1 MLPLVLLMGLG
12 YALFVL
18 PQQKKDRAYREMIAN
33 LKEKDHVL
41 TSAGIF
47 GVVTNIQRDQD
58 RVTIRIDETNG
69 TKIRIAT
76 WAISDVI
83 TDDKSG
89 GPPPSAKD
97 TLAQEGDQATTAEV
111 APADEAPAEAEED
124 DASASEEASADGS
137 QADEATTGTDEAAE
151 PTVDPSSEDA
161 TAADETAT
169 EAAGEETTAAQD
181 AVADGEAAT
190 GFDWANAI
198 LILAVLVIPV
208 VFGNWLAGRL
218 KMPDHGWKISLVLAS
233 VAIGVLIVTTGQFK
247 GGTDL
252 SGGTTLVYEIADK
265 DRIIDGETA
274 NQDLDAD
281 GEGKQKVEIDQV
293 INALKMRV
301 DPAGTK
307 EVAIRSYGDDI
318 EVIVPH
324 ASSQDEL
331 NHVKRMLTDL
341 GELEF
346 RITASDRW
354 PADRP
359 IIEAARQLP
368 PSQKSVEIG
377 GQERGRWVKFDEREF
392 GTGEGRL
399 VTREAGSRR
408 EALVLI
414 DPLNVTGEYL
424 TSARSDIDETGRP
437 AVSFRFDAAGSA
449 RFGRLTGDNLPNAS
463 GEQRAL
469 GIMLDEE
476 LISAPGIRSRITN
489 NGQISGGAMTK
500 DDVDRVVAV
509 LDAGSLPAA
518 LNKTPISEET
528 ISATI
533 GEQTIK
539 QGSYAI
545 TVSLIA
551 VLIFIVL
558 YYRFAGLVACLALAI
573 NLLLVLALMV
583 LFGAAFTLPGLAG
596 LVLTVGMSVDA
607 NVLIFE
613 RIREEMARGAALRM
627 AIRNGFDR
635 ATTTIVDA
643 NVTTLIT
650 GVVLYAIGT
659 DQIRGFAVTLI
670 LGILMSMYSAIFC
683 SRVVFDIAERKR
695 WIKTL
700 SFSQIVGA
708 TNFDFIGKRGLA
720 AVLSVVIIAIGLFS
734 VFGRGDG
741 ILDIDFT
748 GGTSVTQV
756 LADGVDMDV
765 TEVRGRIA
773 GIKIKEDEATTL
785 GDKNLT
791 VTERG
796 VDGKRFTVRTSIDD
810 VEAVKKMLADAF
822 GDELLKNSVEIGK
835 VESYT
840 EGDFD
845 GSQVEL
851 TFNEGE
857 AYTADDG
864 FSHASLVE
872 RVKAILEQMGAKI
885 DPVLENPDHVEDSN
899 LRYKTWTLK
908 LQGQDAEQTLAVAEQ
923 LQSDLADQPIFP
935 LANKIGG
942 KVAGGMQRK
951 AIQAIVVSLL
961 GIIAYIWFRFQNIA
975 FGLAA
980 VVALVHDV
988 LVTLGA
994 VAVSAYVVE
1003 MVPGLASALQI
1014 DSFQVSLTLVAAFL
1028 TIIGYS
1034 LNDTIVIFD
1043 RIREVRGKSPNLTVD
1058 MVNASINQTL
1068 SRTLLTSVTT
1078 LIVVILLYA
1087 FGGPGIHS
1095 FAFALVVGVIVGT
1108 YSTIFV
1114 ACPALLA
1121 MVGVSPDPAAK
1132 GKKSSSADAA

>member
-1 MLPLVLLMGLG
+1 MRHTKPAFRFLTFPQAGLLACLLAAMLLSST
-12 YALFVL
+12 A
-18 PQQKKDRAYREMIAN
+18 PQAA
-33 LKEKDHVL
+33 
-41 TSAGIF
+41 
-47 GVVTNIQRDQD
+47 
-58 RVTIRIDETNG
+58 
-69 TKIRIAT
+69 
-76 WAISDVI
+76 
-83 TDDKSG
+83 
-89 GPPPSAKD
+89 
-97 TLAQEGDQATTAEV
+97 LAQPGDQPDAAEV
-111 APADEAPAEAEED
+111 AAPEADDAATEEQDATPAVEEATEDTPAEGADAAPDPAPADEPADTDSEAATDPED
-124 DASASEEASADGS
+124 AAAAATG
-137 QADEATTGTDEAAE
+137 AATTG
-151 PTVDPSSEDA
+151 
-161 TAADETAT
+161 
-169 EAAGEETTAAQD
+169 QD
-181 AVADGEAAT
+181 APAT
-190 GFDWANAI
+190 GFDWAKAL
-198 LILAVLVIPV
+198 LILAALVLPV
-208 VFGNWLAGRL
+208 VIGNWLAGQL
-218 KMPDHGWKISLVLAS
+218 KMPDHGWKISLVLTS
-233 VAIGVLIVTTGQFK
+233 VAVGALIVSTGKFK

-265 DRIIDGETA
+265 DRIIGSDAEA
-274 NQDLDAD
+274 PQDPEAGAD
-281 GEGKQKVEIDQV
+281 GKQKVKIDQV

-324 ASSQDEL
+324 ASSQEEL
-331 NHVKRMLTDL
+331 DHVKRMLTDL

-346 RITASDRW
+346 RITADPRW
-354 PADRP
+354 PNDRP
-359 IIEAARQLP
+359 IIDAARELP
-368 PSQKSVEIG
+368 PSQKRVEIG
-377 GQERGRWVKFDEREF
+377 GQERARWVKFDEREF
-392 GTGEGRL
+392 GAGEGRL
-399 VTREAGSRR
+399 VTRDAGSRP

-424 TSARSDIDETGRP
+424 TSARSDFDESGRP

-449 RFGRLTGDNLPNAS
+449 RFGRLTGENLPNAS
-463 GEQRAL
+463 GDRRAL

-476 LISAPGIRSRITN
+476 LISAPGIRTRITN
-489 NGQISGGAMTK
+489 DGQISGGAMTK
-500 DDVDRVVAV
+500 EEVDRIVAV

-533 GEQTIK
+533 GETTIK

-551 VLIFIVL
+551 VLLFIVL

-695 WIKTL
+695 WIKSL
-700 SFSQIVGA
+700 HFSRMVGD
-708 TNFDFIGKRGLA
+708 TSIDFIGKRGLA
-720 AVLSVVIIAIGLFS
+720 AALSVVIIGIGLFS
-734 VFGRGDG
+734 VFGRGGG

-748 GGTSVTQV
+748 GGSSVTQV
-756 LADGVDMDV
+756 LADGVELNV
-765 TEVRGRIA
+765 TEIRE
-773 GIKIKEDEATTL
+773 KISQIPIGEAEEKSTL
-785 GDKNLT
+785 GDRNLT

-796 VDGKRFTVRTSIDD
+796 TDGKRFTVRTSVDD
-810 VEAVKKMLADAF
+810 VEKVKSLLADAF
-822 GDELLKNSVEIGK
+822 GDQLLKNSVQIGE
-835 VESYT
+835 VEPFS
-840 EGDFD
+840 EAGFE

-857 AYTADDG
+857 AFAADDG
-864 FSHASLVE
+864 MSHDALKE
-872 RVKAILEQMGAKI
+872 RIKEVLTSQGAKGL
-885 DPVLENPDHVEDSN
+885 DPVLENPDYVEDSN
-899 LRYKTWTLK
+899 QRFKTWTLK
-908 LQGQDAEQTLAVAEQ
+908 LQGQDAEQTLAVANQ
-923 LQSDLADQPIFP
+923 LQEELGDQPIFP

-942 KVAGGMQRK
+942 KVAGDMQRK

-961 GIIAYIWFRFQNIA
+961 GIIAYVWFRFQNIA

-994 VAVSAYVVE
+994 VAVSAYVVD
-1003 MVPGLASALQI
+1003 MVPALASALQI
-1014 DSFQVSLTLVAAFL
+1014 DSFQISLTLVAAFL

-1068 SRTLLTSVTT
+1068 SRTLLTSITT
-1078 LIVVILLYA
+1078 LIVVILLYF

-1095 FAFALVVGVIVGT
+1095 FAFALVVGVLVGT
-1108 YSTIFV
+1108 YSTIFI

-1121 MVGVSPDPAAK
+1121 MVGASPDPAAK
-1132 GKKSSSADAA
+1132 STKSSSADAA

>member
-1 MLPLVLLMGLG
+1 MRHTKPAFRFSPFARAGLLACLLA
-12 YALFVL
+12 ALMVSFAA
-18 PQQKKDRAYREMIAN
+18 PQAAY
-33 LKEKDHVL
+33 
-41 TSAGIF
+41 S
-47 GVVTNIQRDQD
+47 QD
-58 RVTIRIDETNG
+58 
-69 TKIRIAT
+69 
-76 WAISDVI
+76 
-83 TDDKSG
+83 
-89 GPPPSAKD
+89 
-97 TLAQEGDQATTAEV
+97 EGDAATAEAA
-111 APADEAPAEAEED
+111 APADEAPAGEEA
-124 DASASEEASADGS
+124 ASEEPAADATDPAPAAEDSGT
-137 QADEATTGTDEAAE
+137 AEPAEEATTEDPAAE
-151 PTVDPSSEDA
+151 EANAAATDA
-161 TAADETAT
+161 EGDSTTNAAAGGAT
-169 EAAGEETTAAQD
+169 LAGEEAA
-181 AVADGEAAT
+181 
-190 GFDWANAI
+190 GFDWANAL
-198 LILAVLVIPV
+198 LIIAVLVVPV
-208 VFGNWLAGRL
+208 VVGNWLAGVL
-218 KMPDHGWKISLVLAS
+218 KMPDHGWKLALVLTS
-233 VAIGVLIVTTGQFK
+233 VAVGGLIVATGTFK

-265 DRIIDGETA
+265 DRIIDENNPNA
-274 NQDLDAD
+274 SAPEES
-281 GEGKQKVEIDQV
+281 GEGKQKVKIDQV

-301 DPAGTK
+301 DPSGTK

-318 EVIVPH
+318 EVIVPQ

-331 NHVKRMLTDL
+331 KHVKAMLTDL

-346 RITASDRW
+346 RILASAGW
-354 PADRP
+354 PNDKP
-359 IIEAARQLP
+359 VIDAAMALP

-377 GQERGRWVKFDEREF
+377 GQERGRWVQFDEREF
-392 GTGEGRL
+392 GDGEGRL
-399 VTREAGSRR
+399 VTRQTRAEP

-424 TSARSDIDETGRP
+424 TSARSDFDETGRP
-437 AVSFRFDAAGSA
+437 AVGFRFDARGSA
-449 RFGRLTGDNLPNAS
+449 RFGQLTGDNLPNAS
-463 GEQRAL
+463 GRQRSLA
-469 GIMLDEE
+469 IILDEKI
-476 LISAPGIRSRITN
+476 LSAPGIKSRITS
-489 NGQISGGAMTK
+489 NGQISGGSMTK
-500 DDVDRVVAV
+500 QEVERIVAV

-533 GEQTIK
+533 GVKTIEQGK
-539 QGSYAI
+539 FAI
-545 TVSLIA
+545 SVSLIA
-551 VLIFIVL
+551 VLIFIVI

-573 NLLLVLALMV
+573 NMLLVLALMV

-683 SRVVFDIAERKR
+683 SRLVFDIAERKR
-695 WIKTL
+695 WIKSL
-700 SFSQIVGA
+700 SFSQIIGD
-708 TNFDFIGKRGLA
+708 TSFDFIGKRGMA
-720 AVLSVVIIAIGLFS
+720 AVFSIALIAIGLFS
-734 VFGRGDG
+734 VFGRGSG

-748 GGTSVTQV
+748 GGASVTQV
-756 LADGVDMDV
+756 LAEGVDMGIA
-765 TEVRGRIA
+765 EVRDTVAAAQVG
-773 GIKIKEDEATTL
+773 EETL

-796 VDGKRFTVRTSIDD
+796 EGGKRFTVRSSVED
-810 VEAVKKMLADAF
+810 VDSVKQALTDAF
-822 GDELLKNSVEIGK
+822 GDKLLKNSVAIGE
-835 VESYT
+835 VNPFT
-840 EGDFD
+840 EGGFE

-851 TFNEGE
+851 TFNQGD
-857 AYTADDG
+857 AYSKDDG
-864 FSHASLVE
+864 FSHDVLEE
-872 RVKAILEQMGAKI
+872 RIAAILADKGAKVA
-885 DPVLENPDHVEDSN
+885 PVLENPEYVEDSS
-899 LRYKTWTLK
+899 LRFKDWTLK
-908 LQGQDAEQTLAVAEQ
+908 LQGQTAEQTRAVAEDLQQQ
-923 LQSDLADQPIFP
+923 LAGQPIFP

-961 GIIAYIWFRFQNIA
+961 GIIAYVWFRFQNIA

-994 VAVSAYVVE
+994 IAISAYLVN
-1003 MVPGLASALQI
+1003 MVPALAEALQI
-1014 DSFQVSLTLVAAFL
+1014 QSFQISLTVVAAFL

-1043 RIREVRGKSPNLTVD
+1043 RVREVRGKSPKLTFS
-1058 MVNASINQTL
+1058 MVNTSINQTL
-1068 SRTLLTSVTT
+1068 SRTVLTSLTT
-1078 LIVVILLYA
+1078 LLVVILLYF

-1108 YSTIFV
+1108 YSTIFI
-1114 ACPALLA
+1114 ACPALLS
-1121 MVGVSPDPAAK
+1121 MVGASPDPAAK
-1132 GKKSSSADAA
+1132 SGGSSGGSSSSDAA